1 MEQER
6 CKPTEEVKKMT
17 AEEKVKILRDMC
29 RKISVW
35 KLDDALNE
43 VESCHREGKVF
54 AGHTPMKVTE
64 DGVVS
69 GGSPMYKQINDEVLA
84 SLYAQVIESL
94 SAASKEIQRAS
105 EEIQNYDWDG
115 GR

>member
-6 CKPTEEVKKMT
+6 CKSTEEVEKMT

-54 AGHTPMKVTE
+54 AGHN
-64 DGVVS
+64 S
-69 GGSPMYKQINDEVLA
+69 GGSPTYKQINDEVLA
-84 SLYAQVIESL
+84 FLYAQVIESL
-94 SAASKEIQRAS
+94 SDASKEIQRAS

-115 GR
+115 TDEA